1 MMSNDGMKEH
11 DERIPPMMLA
21 DGFERAFIGISE
33 DYAGHPRAVYDYGK
47 CLRILMIEQH
57 MTQDE
62 AVEYMDFNVI
72 GAYVGAG
79 TPHFLHRQTYR
90 QMQSDFGLL

>member
-11 DERIPPMMLA
+11 EERMPAMMLA
-21 DGFERAFIGISE
+21 DGLERAFIGII
-33 DYAGHPRAVYDYGK
+33 DGPHGHPRAVYDYGK
-47 CLRILMIEQH
+47 CVRIFMVEHH

-62 AVEYMDFNVI
+62 AIEWMDFNVV
-72 GAYVGAG
+72 GAYVGEG

-90 QMQSDFGLL
+90 QMQSDFGIL

>member
-1 MMSNDGMKEH
+1 MSNDGMKEH
-11 DERIPPMMLA
+11 DEKIPPMMLA
-21 DGFERAFIGISE
+21 DGFERAFMGISE

-62 AVEYMDFNVI
+62 A
-72 GAYVGAG
+72 
-79 TPHFLHRQTYR
+79 T
-90 QMQSDFGLL
+90 